1 MCLPPTRPRRAS
13 PPRPLAAGDPSHE
26 THHPRTMEVHVEDVL
41 RNIRNPKVNLRYV
54 LAELM

>member
-1 MCLPPTRPRRAS
+1 MSRLADA
-13 PPRPLAAGDPSHE
+13 LAAPTTRRRLG
-26 THHPRTMEVHVEDVL
+26 THPPAATRPRTMEVHVEDVL